1 MGSDLRV
8 CMCVS
13 VYARLEKRAK
23 KICEIMLP
31 GLNNRVI
38 CHFSPFKYDD
48 TIIMSILSCRS
59 SSEHCALIR
68 REAEKEEEGD
78 EEAEI
83 MM

>member
-1 MGSDLRV
+1 
-8 CMCVS
+8 
-13 VYARLEKRAK
+13 
-23 KICEIMLP
+23 MLP